1 MRLEL
6 SPALFTQRANP
17 AGAVGG
23 RGVQTSP
30 ESAHEPSVLPVQ
42 VYIADPQV
50 TSLGIT
56 TSFGTHS
63 SIGIMGPTVAEQ
75 APPSHSTFA
84 MASFVAH
91 PPSQALGGSKGTP
104 ASPASIGHI
113 GDALTVTVSGS
124 MHTPVDGSQ
133 EHDGHLNAWSGA
145 EYQGQLVTCA
155 IDGHRLSRSGKAVV
169 NPNQPMNG
177 CGDQS
182 VPSGGSGAQTPSQSP
197 ASGVT

>member
-1 MRLEL
+1 LEL
-6 SPALFTQRANP
+6 SPALFTQIANP
-17 AGAVGG
+17 AGVVGG
-23 RGVQTSP
+23 RGVQISSG
-30 ESAHEPSVLPVQ
+30 SAQEPSVLPMH

-63 SIGIMGPTVAEQ
+63 SIGIVGPTVAEQ

-84 MASFVAH
+84 IASFVVH
-91 PPSQALGGSKGTP
+91 PPSQALGGSNGTP
-104 ASPASIGHI
+104 ASPASIGHTC
-113 GDALTVTVSGS
+113 DALTATVSGS

-133 EHDGHLNAWSGA
+133 EHDGHLNAWLGA
-145 EYQGQLVTCA
+145 EYQGQLVAWA
-155 IDGHRLSRSGKAVV
+155 IDGHRSSNAGKALV

-182 VPSGGSGAQTPSQSP
+182 MPADGSGAQTPSQSP